1 MVWDGYRS
9 LCLCL
14 LHPSL
19 PLASDRHLT
28 LPASPTG
35 SLTASPGAFDVQLS
49 PPPADVLRVGFLKAP
64 FWGLPL
70 AEIRAVRGLAG
81 PGGSRTPAPGVGS
94 PPPFPAGN

>member
-1 MVWDGYRS
+1 MVWDVYRR

-28 LPASPTG
+28 LPASPTW

-81 PGGSRTPAPGVGS
+81 PEGIKSPTNRLGVPCS
-94 PPPFPAGN
+94 IH